1 MSNVITSPDKRLQA
15 RLRLARGEFRLDVDL
30 DLPGRGVT
38 ALFGPSGSG
47 KTSLLRCVAGLERA
61 ELGQLR
67 VNGECWQDSAHGHFL
82 APHQRALGYVFQE
95 ASLFEHLSVR
105 GNLEYGRKRIPAEQ
119 RRVSLEQA
127 LALLGIEHLLERLPA
142 KLSGGER
149 QRVAI
154 ARALLTSPRLLL
166 LDEPLAA
173 LDPQRKAEILPY
185 LERLHDELEI
195 PVLYVSHAPDEVARL
210 ADHLVLLDHGQVQ
223 ASGPVDELLARLD
236 LPMAHSEDAG
246 VVVQA
251 RVSGHDAHYQLLSLD
266 FPDSPIGLR
275 IAHAPV
281 ASGKLLR
288 VKVQARDV
296 SLSLDKPQHS
306 SILNLL
312 PVTVHSQAP
321 ADNPAHVLVRL
332 DMHGTPLLA
341 RITRYSRDQLGLHDG
356 QQLWAQIK
364 SVALLA

>member
-1 MSNVITSPDKRLQA
+1 MSDRLQIA
-15 RLRLARGEFRLDVDL
+15 LRLPYRDFQLDVDL

-47 KTSLLRCVAGLERA
+47 KTSLLRCVAGLERPPHG
-61 ELGQLR
+61 LLR
-67 VNGECWQDSAHGHFL
+67 INGELWQDSQRGHFL
-82 APHQRALGYVFQE
+82 PPHRRALGYVFQE

-105 GNLEYGRKRIPAEQ
+105 GNLEYGRKRIPTRE
-119 RRVSLEQA
+119 RRIDLDQA

-142 KLSGGER
+142 RLSGGER
-149 QRVAI
+149 QRVGI

-173 LDPQRKAEILPY
+173 LDPQRKQEILPY
-185 LERLHDELEI
+185 LERLHDELDMPI
-195 PVLYVSHAPDEVARL
+195 LYVSHAADEVARL
-210 ADHLVLLDHGQVQ
+210 ADHLVLLESGTVR
-223 ASGPVDELLARLD
+223 ASGPVEQLLARLD
-236 LPMAHSEDAG
+236 LPLAQSEDAG
-246 VVVQA
+246 VVLQA
-251 RVSGHDAHYQLLSLD
+251 RVTGHDADYQLLHLAL
-266 FPDSPIGLR
+266 PGNEQRLR
-275 IAHAPV
+275 IAHAPQPNDTT
-281 ASGKLLR
+281 LR
-288 VKVQARDV
+288 LKVQARDV
-296 SLSLDKPQHS
+296 SLSLDRPEHS

-312 PVTVHSQAP
+312 PVTVHSLAE

-341 RITRYSRDQLGLHDG
+341 RITRYSRDQLGLHTG